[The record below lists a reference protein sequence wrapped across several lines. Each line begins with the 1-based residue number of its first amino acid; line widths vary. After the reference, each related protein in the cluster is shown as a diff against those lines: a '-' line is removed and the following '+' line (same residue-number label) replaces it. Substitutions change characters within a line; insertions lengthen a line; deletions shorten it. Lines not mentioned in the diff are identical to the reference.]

1 MTVVKMTTG
10 AAGLVAVYRGREG
23 HPTERTLMFVP
34 QPGYKQLDGKGGT
47 GHIQHRF
54 SYELRVDL
62 KDIDQDAGTGDVSP
76 VQASIQVPDQ
86 GGVKQASIV
95 FEKPGVT
102 ERKLTGRGGSSHELP
117 INAFEGLLFQARQL
131 SHQTDSCT
139 QPDQVNRFQDL
150 SGIAA
155 SLYITTAIF
164 PSTGAG
170 WHVQMEQG
178 RATVRFH
185 RFPASSTSPRSSEA

>member
-1 MTVVKMTTG
+1 MPKIEPAAG
-10 AAGLVAVYRGREG
+10 ASGLVALYRGREG

-34 QPGYKQLDGKGGT
+34 QPGHKQLDGKGGT

-62 KDIDQDAGTGDVSP
+62 KDIDQDAGMAAVSP

-86 GGVKQASIV
+86 GDVKQASIV
-95 FEKPGVT
+95 FEEPGVT
-102 ERKLTGRGGSSHELP
+102 ERKLTGRGGFSHELTVD
-117 INAFEGLLFQARQL
+117 AFEGFLLQARQL

-139 QPDQVNRFQDL
+139 QLDQVNRFQDL
-150 SGIAA
+150 PGIAT

-170 WHVQMEQG
+170 LHVRMEQG

-185 RFPASSTSPRSSEA
+185 RLPTSSTPPRISKA